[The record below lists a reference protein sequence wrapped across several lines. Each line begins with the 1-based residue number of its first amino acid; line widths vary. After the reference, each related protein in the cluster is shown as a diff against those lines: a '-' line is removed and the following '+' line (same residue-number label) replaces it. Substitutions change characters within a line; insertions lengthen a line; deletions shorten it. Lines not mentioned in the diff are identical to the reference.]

1 MSDKNEQLEP
11 TPFELAPP
19 PEPAGNTSQTKAPN
33 WVLPALGGLVLLALL
48 VVFWLPAKVADTDAG
63 AGDKAA
69 PAGDAVADTPAS
81 AAAPSPT
88 TPASSDA
95 SPWSDAQAAK
105 LRKEAQDVLQALL
118 DLQFAL
124 DERGAEQWAGDAWAA
139 ATAAAQAGD
148 ALYRQ
153 REYIAAKAEY
163 ASGLEQLQAIDAA
176 IPETVDMQLER
187 ARAGLEEGLPEQVTA
202 ALELVELIEPEN
214 AQLPGLQQR
223 ASVLA
228 PLMAQLDTAATA
240 ESNGDLAGA
249 EGALREATRLDPQ
262 HQRAAAEL
270 QRVSAL
276 HLDQRFNDAMSDG
289 YAALD
294 KGAYSRAREQFRR
307 AASLK
312 AGSAEAGSA
321 LQEVDVAEQA
331 NRLSTIK
338 RQGTELEGSEQWQAA
353 VDAYEQALKLDTN
366 VLFAREGLKRS
377 QARARLDK
385 QFSTAIDQPERL
397 SDIAVAEA
405 TEKLLQQ
412 ARTISPRG
420 PVLTQQI
427 STIERLLEQYNT
439 LVPVRFRSDGETE
452 VIVYKVA
459 RLGRFEETQLTL
471 RPGTYQVRGSRRGYR
486 DILQTFSVSHEG
498 PGPPLTVSCTER
510 IL

>member
-1 MSDKNEQLEP
+1 MSEKNEQLEP

-19 PEPAGNTSQTKAPN
+19 PEPAGARSQTDGRR
-33 WVLPALGGLVLLALL
+33 WVLPALAGLVVLVLL
-48 VVFWLPAKVADTDAG
+48 VVFWLPAKISDTG
-63 AGDKAA
+63 AEVGDEAARGRATEA
-69 PAGDAVADTPAS
+69 PASTASPPAS
-81 AAAPSPT
+81 L
-88 TPASSDA
+88 PATADA

-118 DLQFAL
+118 DLQFSL
-124 DERGAEQWAGDAWAA
+124 DERGAEQWAAEAWAS
-139 ATAAAQAGD
+139 ATATALAGD

-153 REYIAAKAEY
+153 REYIAAKEEY
-163 ASGLEQLQAIDAA
+163 ARGLEQLQIIDEA
-176 IPETVDMQLER
+176 IPATVDTQLEL
-187 ARAGLEEGLPEQVTA
+187 ARSGLEEGLTGQVTR
-202 ALELVELIEPEN
+202 ALERVVMIEPEN
-214 AQLPGLQQR
+214 ALLPGLQQR

-228 PLMAQLDTAATA
+228 PLLQQLDAAASA
-240 ESNGDLAGA
+240 ERGGDLAGA
-249 EGALREATRLDPQ
+249 ENHLREATGLDPL

-289 YAALD
+289 YTALD
-294 KGAYSRAREQFRR
+294 DAAYSQAREHFRR

-321 LQEVDVAEQA
+321 LQEVDVAQQA
-331 NRLSTIK
+331 SRLATLK
-338 RQGTELEGSEQWQAA
+338 RRGTEREGNEQWQAA
-353 VDAYEQALKLDTN
+353 VDAYQQALELDSSL
-366 VLFAREGLKRS
+366 LFAREGLKRS

-385 QFSTAIDQPERL
+385 QFSKAIEEPGRL
-397 SDIAVAEA
+397 SDVAVAEA

-412 ARTISPRG
+412 ARTIEPSG
-420 PVLTQQI
+420 PALKRQI
-427 STIERLLEQYNT
+427 STLERLLQQYNT
-439 LVPVRFRSDGETE
+439 LVPVRLRSDGETE

-459 RLGRFEETQLTL
+459 RLGRFEETELTL

-498 PGPPLTVSCTER
+498 AGPPLTVSCTER